1 MKKSILKTILMIVVL
16 VSIFI
21 GAYFLLKAFGLDD
34 IETLRQIAN
43 KGFWGAFIYVL
54 LQVFQVVFIPINT
67 TIFTIPAIVLFGP
80 VKAFIIS
87 WIGCTLG
94 SVCMFI
100 IARLCGIKV
109 LKWIVGEE
117 KAIKY
122 AGLLKKGK
130 YLLPIFLLIPIF
142 PDDVMCASAGL
153 GKINFIYFC
162 IVIVITRAIDT
173 ACTCFI
179 GASLIKN
186 PIGITLLV
194 IFVLGMCV
202 LGYFVTKNQNKID
215 AWFVN
220 KFTRKNNKNDGGED

>member
-1 MKKSILKTILMIVVL
+1 MLGLQSRLYEKSILKTILMVVVL

-67 TIFTIPAIVLFGP
+67 TIFTIPAIILFGP

-94 SVCMFI
+94 SICMFT

-122 AGLLKKGK
+122 ADLLKKANICCRYS
-130 YLLPIFLLIPIF
+130 YLFLYSQMML
-142 PDDVMCASAGL
+142 
-153 GKINFIYFC
+153 
-162 IVIVITRAIDT
+162 
-173 ACTCFI
+173 
-179 GASLIKN
+179 
-186 PIGITLLV
+186 
-194 IFVLGMCV
+194 CV
-202 LGYFVTKNQNKID
+202 QAPV
-215 AWFVN
+215 
-220 KFTRKNNKNDGGED
+220 